1 MEKRIGDNKFKL
13 YFLKIVLFLFAFGI
27 FGLEK
32 YLVLILSCFLLFTI
46 ISEKKT
52 TISIKHQGI
61 PLFLW
66 GLLYSITIIFAGEDI
81 IATCVYFMIAPI
93 VLCGIGYYVVKVS
106 KSETEMLQYVYII
119 AVGFFLHG
127 AFSILLSMQHGIFEY
142 NAEFIEDIWSGRF
155 VSRTIM
161 GMYMVPIVCI
171 SIPALFVSKGRNKG
185 LFKVITIAIILIA
198 VLLSIY
204 VGNRT
209 LLIIVAISIL
219 LTIILGLNVSQNK
232 TKFLLI
238 TFTIIGISIAL
249 YNYDLFGIQEYIR
262 NSFLSS
268 RSEDLITNSRWGV
281 YKEIYSNFSSYLLG
295 NLLNTNTI
303 ARLDWAHNIWIDI
316 LITGG
321 LIPAL
326 LFVWYSVRVLMDT
339 GFVLKDKK
347 LVSFFRVTALIIT
360 IGIFL
365 NWAVEP
371 VLQANPYFVSACC
384 MIFSVVSNFS
394 KNKCNRLN

>member
-1 MEKRIGDNKFKL
+1 MEKRIGDNKFRL
-13 YFLKIVLFLFAFGI
+13 YFLRIVLFLFAFGI

-32 YLVLILSCFLLFTI
+32 FLVLILSCFLLFTI
-46 ISEKKT
+46 ISERKT
-52 TISIKHQGI
+52 KISIKNQGI

-66 GLLYSITIIFAGEDI
+66 GLLYSVTIIFSGEDI
-81 IATCVYFMIAPI
+81 ITTCVYFMIAPV

-127 AFSILLSMQHGIFEY
+127 ILSILLSIKDGVFEY
-142 NAEFIEDIWSGRF
+142 NAEFIEDIWSGRL

-171 SIPALFVSKGRNKG
+171 SIPALFVQNGRKKG
-185 LFKVITIAIILIA
+185 LFKVITIAIILTA

-209 LLIIVAISIL
+209 LLIILAISIL
-219 LTIILGLNVSQNK
+219 LSIILVLNVSRNK
-232 TKFLLI
+232 IKFLLI
-238 TFTIIGISIAL
+238 TFAIIGILIIA
-249 YNYDLFGIQEYIR
+249 YNFNLFEIQEYIR

-281 YKEIYSNFSSYLLG
+281 YKEIFSNFSSYLIG
-295 NLLNTNTI
+295 NLLNTKTI
-303 ARLDWAHNIWIDI
+303 AGLAWAHNIWLDI
-316 LITGG
+316 LIAGG
-321 LIPAL
+321 LVPAL
-326 LFVWYSVRVLMDT
+326 LFVWYSIRVLMDT
-339 GFVLKDKK
+339 RFVLKDKN
-347 LVSFFRVTALIIT
+347 LLPFIRITALIST

-394 KNKCNRLN
+394 KNKYNRLN